1 MMNLVNFNVILIL
14 KLWLLDLISIL
25 HTESFALQVC
35 IFNPVVNLLHLTMII
50 MLETRVMV
58 IDLLQEQGVLLKQLK
73 LELKKKP
80 KLWVNLQFYFM
91 N

>member
-14 KLWLLDLISIL
+14 KLLLLDLISIL

-35 IFNPVVNLLHLTMII
+35 IFKPVVNLLQLTMII

-58 IDLLQEQGVLLKQLK
+58 IDILQEQDVLLKQLK

>member
-14 KLWLLDLISIL
+14 KLLLLDLISIL

-35 IFNPVVNLLHLTMII
+35 IFNPVVNLLHLIMII

-58 IDLLQEQGVLLKQLK
+58 IDLLQEQDVLLKQLK

>member
-14 KLWLLDLISIL
+14 KLLLLDLISIL

-35 IFNPVVNLLHLTMII
+35 IFNPGVNLLHLIMII

-58 IDLLQEQGVLLKQLK
+58 IDLLQEQDVLLKQLK